1 MQHIARFLCLLLLLA
16 AASIFAP
23 YLHAQDTVNP
33 FLAFAK
39 VDSSHFPTVQVAV
52 YGDPGSGGIA
62 ELPVHVRE
70 NDQVQT
76 VISDTTEEVGTQ
88 LAVILDPHDLA
99 AVGSSGQTHQAEVAG
114 ILLDLIEKGV
124 VVRNQDW
131 LAAFTGDSSGT
142 VSTIQD
148 WTGEPNLIFN
158 STVQSSADPSVDDN
172 QLTALILGV
181 LDKFQAPAPANLA
194 RAMLLFTAGSSTL
207 DVESAVARAN
217 SANVRIHVIE
227 LANPTASPAG
237 DGALR
242 DLATRTNGAF
252 VRLQGAED
260 LPAMWR
266 RLSALRTQR
275 MLSYTSSAIAPVS
288 LTVELAGAGGA
299 PLAATA
305 DLALPAAPQAAAA
318 QAAGEAATGA
328 AQDAVSTPAPTA
340 VPASVPVTAP
350 ATAAA
355 TAVAAVAAVAAA
367 QPTAVTVADP
377 STDLPAT
384 EVSAAEP
391 TAASG
396 DTPAASEIVAVTDTG
411 SDSGSDQPSSLDD
424 PAAPADDTAPVAAS
438 DTVFV
443 PGTTLALPRSLLEL
457 ALPILLVL
465 LAFFAYREVR
475 ERRKSSKQQRDAAA
489 TKAPPAAVAAAPAAE
504 DDLDDLQP
512 LQPRKQPAVST
523 DEVAASVAVIE
534 PAAAHTPAPVRVED
548 DDYDEATVVPLRFSD
563 DEATYRLRE
572 TIDMPL
578 LGVLVRVTNDPNL
591 PQQLPVYGLN
601 PGPGE
606 ARQIHIGRHSKNNT
620 VVIND
625 KSISREHAVIIQKD
639 GRLYLRDNASTA
651 GTYLNWRQLKP
662 GEELLLRHN
671 DLISFGEIVYEFR
684 AKGEDEA
691 TVVSG

>member
-39 VDSSHFPTVQVAV
+39 VDSSHFPTVQLAV

-62 ELPVHVRE
+62 ELPVQVRE

-76 VISDTTEEVGTQ
+76 VISDKTEEVGTQ
-88 LAVILDPHDLA
+88 LAVVLDPHDLA

-158 STVQSSADPSVDDN
+158 STVQSSADPSVDDR
-172 QLTALILGV
+172 QLTALMLGV

-227 LANPTASPAG
+227 LANPTAPPAG

-266 RLSALRTQR
+266 RLSALRNQR
-275 MLSYTSSAIAPVS
+275 VLSYASSAAAPVS
-288 LTVELAGAGGA
+288 LTVELAGAGSA
-299 PLAATA
+299 PLAATT
-305 DLALPAAPQAAAA
+305 DLAVPAASQAAAPQT
-318 QAAGEAATGA
+318 AGETVSETGA
-328 AQDAVSTPAPTA
+328 GVAQDAVPTPAPTA
-340 VPASVPVTAP
+340 APTSVPTTSPATSPATTA
-350 ATAAA
+350 ATAVSTAAA
-355 TAVAAVAAVAAA
+355 TAE
-367 QPTAVTVADP
+367 PTAVAVAVAP
-377 STDLPAT
+377 ADLPA
-384 EVSAAEP
+384 AEP
-391 TAASG
+391 ADASG
-396 DTPAASEIVAVTDTG
+396 DTPAASEVVAVM
-411 SDSGSDQPSSLDD
+411 DSGSEPPSSLDD
-424 PAAPADDTAPVAAS
+424 PATPADDTAPVAAS

-443 PGTTLALPRSLLEL
+443 PGTTLALPRPLLEL

-475 ERRKSSKQQRDAAA
+475 ERRKSSKQQRDAAG
-489 TKAPPAAVAAAPAAE
+489 TKAPPAAVTAAPAAE

-512 LQPRKQPAVST
+512 LQPRKQPAGST
-523 DEVAASVAVIE
+523 GEVAASAVLSE

-548 DDYDEATVVPLRFSD
+548 DDYDEATVVPLRFND

>member
-23 YLHAQDTVNP
+23 HLHAQDTVNP

-39 VDSSHFPTVQVAV
+39 VDSSHFPAVQIAV

-62 ELPVHVRE
+62 ELPVQLRE
-70 NDQVQT
+70 NDQAQT
-76 VISDTTEEVGTQ
+76 ILTDTIEVVGTQ
-88 LAVILDPHDLA
+88 LAVVLDPHDLA
-99 AVGSSGQTHQAEVAG
+99 TAGSSGQTHQAEVAG

-124 VVRNQDW
+124 VVRNQDR
-131 LAAFTGDSSGT
+131 LAAFTGGSSGD

-148 WTGEPNLIFN
+148 RTGEPNLIFN
-158 STVQSSADPSVDDN
+158 STVQSSVDPAVDDN
-172 QLTALILGV
+172 QLTALTLGV

-207 DVESAVARAN
+207 DVESAAARAN
-217 SANVRIHVIE
+217 SENVRVHVIE
-227 LANPTASPAG
+227 LANPTTPPASE
-237 DGALR
+237 GALR
-242 DLATRTNGAF
+242 DLAARTNGAF

-275 MLSYTSSAIAPVS
+275 VLSYASSATAPVS
-288 LTVELAGAGGA
+288 LTVELAAGAA
-299 PLAATA
+299 PLAATT
-305 DLALPAAPQAAAA
+305 DLVVPAAPQAAAA
-318 QAAGEAATGA
+318 QSAGEAAAGA
-328 AQDAVSTPAPTA
+328 AQGAVPTPVPTA
-340 VPASVPVTAP
+340 APESALATAP
-350 ATAAA
+350 ATAATA
-355 TAVAAVAAVAAA
+355 AATAEPTAVAA
-367 QPTAVTVADP
+367 ADAP
-377 STDLPAT
+377 ADLPAT
-384 EVSAAEP
+384 DVPAAEP
-391 TAASG
+391 ADASG
-396 DTPAASEIVAVTDTG
+396 DTPAASEVVAVTA
-411 SDSGSDQPSSLDD
+411 SGSDQPSSLDD
-424 PAAPADDTAPVAAS
+424 PVAPAGATAPEAAS

-443 PGTTLALPRSLLEL
+443 PGTTLALPRPLLEL

-465 LAFFAYREVR
+465 LAFFAFREVR
-475 ERRKSSKQQRDAAA
+475 ERRKSSKQQRDAAP
-489 TKAPPAAVAAAPAAE
+489 TNAPPAVLATASTAAPAAE

-512 LQPRKQPAVST
+512 LQPRRLPAGSPHAEKGENADVLEPS
-523 DEVAASVAVIE
+523 AAR
-534 PAAAHTPAPVRVED
+534 TPAPARIEE

-606 ARQIHIGRHSKNNT
+606 ARQIHIGRHTKNNT

>member
-16 AASIFAP
+16 AASVVAP

-39 VDSSHFPTVQVAV
+39 VDSSHFPTVQLAV
-52 YGDPGSGGIA
+52 YGDPGSGGIG
-62 ELPVHVRE
+62 ELPVQVRE

-76 VISDTTEEVGTQ
+76 VISDKTEEVGTQ
-88 LAVILDPHDLA
+88 LAVVLDPHDLA

-131 LAAFTGDSSGT
+131 LAAFTGDSSGA
-142 VSTIQD
+142 VNTIQN

-172 QLTALILGV
+172 QLTALMLGV

-194 RAMLLFTAGSSTL
+194 RAILLFTAGSSTL
-207 DVESAVARAN
+207 DVESAAARAN

-227 LANPTASPAG
+227 LANPTAPPAG

-266 RLSALRTQR
+266 RLAALRNQR
-275 MLSYTSSAIAPVS
+275 VLSYASSAAAPVS
-288 LTVELAGAGGA
+288 LTVELAAPGGA
-299 PLAATA
+299 PLAATT
-305 DLALPAAPQAAAA
+305 DLAVPAAPQAASQAA
-318 QAAGEAATGA
+318 PAAGETAGSAGNAAAA
-328 AQDAVSTPAPTA
+328 AQDAAPIAAPT
-340 VPASVPVTAP
+340 SVP

-355 TAVAAVAAVAAA
+355 TAPAAVPTTAPTVAAPADAPADAPAADV
-367 QPTAVTVADP
+367 
-377 STDLPAT
+377 PAT
-384 EVSAAEP
+384 QP
-391 TAASG
+391 TAASN
-396 DTPAASEIVAVTDTG
+396 DIPAASEVVAVAV
-411 SDSGSDQPSSLDD
+411 SGADQPSSLDD
-424 PAAPADDTAPVAAS
+424 PATPAGDTAPAPAS

-443 PGTTLALPRSLLEL
+443 PGTSLALPRPLLEL
-457 ALPILLVL
+457 ALPILLVM
-465 LAFFAYREVR
+465 LAFFAFREVR

-489 TKAPPAAVAAAPAAE
+489 TKAPPAVVAAASTAAPAAE

-512 LQPRKQPAVST
+512 VQPRKQPAGST
-523 DEVAASVAVIE
+523 SEMAAASAIVLE
-534 PAAAHTPAPVRVED
+534 PSAAGTPAPAQVED
-548 DDYDEATVVPLRFSD
+548 DDYDEATVVPLRFND